1 MSQNTSF
8 RVGYILPQSEKMS
21 ICMNYCL
28 LKKSQHNES
37 EFFYSNYGNNACR
50 MRAEQHK

>member
-1 MSQNTSF
+1 
-8 RVGYILPQSEKMS
+8 
-21 ICMNYCL
+21 MNYCL